1 MKKVSKF
8 LYELYPVL
16 LWLLLLWTVMS
27 NELMYSVL
35 ALLMI
40 INETIERK
48 DR

>member
-1 MKKVSKF
+1 MKKVLKF

-16 LWLLLLWTVMS
+16 LWLLLLWTVVS